1 MVCLVKLHKETVKRY
16 VLFIIGLFFSGLGV
30 AVTKHGGL
38 GVSPISSVANV
49 VSLQFPVF
57 SLGTWLFL
65 WNCVLILG
73 QILIL
78 RKQFKPIQWLQIP
91 LSVLFGWFT
100 DFGMWLA
107 GFIPTELYPVRLLS
121 VFAGTAIL
129 GFGIALAVIA
139 DVIMN
144 SGEAFVK
151 AIADKTHFT
160 FGNVKIAFD
169 ISCVAF
175 ALLLSL
181 LFFGGKIVGMREGT
195 VIAALLTG
203 QTVKFFQN
211 RLQTPLQKILTK
223 A

>member
-1 MVCLVKLHKETVKRY
+1 MENKMSRRELFRRY
-16 VLFIIGLFFSGLGV
+16 ALFIISLFISALGV
-30 AVTKHGGL
+30 AVTKRGEL
-38 GVSPISSVANV
+38 GVSPISSAANV
-49 VSLQFPVF
+49 MSMKFTAL
-57 SLGTWLFL
+57 SLGSWLII
-65 WNCVLILG
+65 WNCVLIAG
-73 QILIL
+73 QIALL
-78 RKQFKPIQWLQIP
+78 RRNFKPIQLLQVP
-91 LSVLFGWFT
+91 LSFLFGWFT

-121 VFAGTAIL
+121 VFTGTAIL

-151 AIADKTHFT
+151 AISDKTHFA

-169 ISCVAF
+169 ISCVVF

-203 QTVKFFQN
+203 QTVKFFQK

-223 A
+223 S

>member
-1 MVCLVKLHKETVKRY
+1 M
-16 VLFIIGLFFSGLGV
+16 LFIIGLFFSGLGV
-30 AVTKHGGL
+30 AVTKCGGL

-49 VSLQFPVF
+49 ISIKLPFF
-57 SLGTWLFL
+57 TLGTWLFL

-78 RKQFKPIQWLQIP
+78 RKQFKPIQLLQIP

-107 GFIPTELYPVRLLS
+107 EIIPTQFYPVRLLS

-139 DVIMN
+139 DVLMN

-169 ISCVAF
+169 VSCVVL

-181 LFFGGKIVGMREGT
+181 LFFSGKIVGMREGT

-203 QTVKFFQN
+203 QTVKFFQK